1 MTMDELMALLVAKV
15 GLPPADVTDD
25 PGAALPDVGLDSLA
39 YLQLQ
44 AEIKALYGVDLPDD
58 RPLTMTFGEMLRA
71 IAPSSEG
78 AVA

>member
-15 GLPPADVTDD
+15 GLPPADATDN
-25 PGAALPDVGLDSLA
+25 PALALPDIGLDSLA

-44 AEIKALYGVDLPDD
+44 AEIKALHGVDLPDD
-58 RPLTMTFGEMLRA
+58 RPLTMTFGEMLHA
-71 IAPSSEG
+71 VAASAEG